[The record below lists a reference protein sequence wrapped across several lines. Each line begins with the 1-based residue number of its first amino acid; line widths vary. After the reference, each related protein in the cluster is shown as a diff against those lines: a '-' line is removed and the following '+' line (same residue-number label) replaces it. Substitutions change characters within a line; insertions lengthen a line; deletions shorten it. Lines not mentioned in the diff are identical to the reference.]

1 MAVVLAETVAVAF
14 AVGVEAMAA
23 VTVAVVAV
31 GRVNDA

>member
-1 MAVVLAETVAVAF
+1 MAVILAETVAVAF
-14 AVGVEAMAA
+14 AVEAMAA